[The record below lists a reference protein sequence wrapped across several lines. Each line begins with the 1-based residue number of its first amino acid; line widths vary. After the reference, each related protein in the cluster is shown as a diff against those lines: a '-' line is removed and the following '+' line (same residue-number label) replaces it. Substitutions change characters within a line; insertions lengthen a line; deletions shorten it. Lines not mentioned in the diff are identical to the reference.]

1 MFFEIQTG
9 ITVGI
14 RPLLTYYMY
23 VNQGTTQA
31 RKPSHRSVRRGN
43 QEGALLGSALA
54 QLTAMVKERHLA
66 QLCPAMVKE
75 GRLAGSLAWLKRRRL
90 DGHAPAIGCFAR
102 LPSMVKGIERAALAL
117 LW

>member
-1 MFFEIQTG
+1 MQREGLFEIQTG

-54 QLTAMVKERHLA
+54 RLTAMVKERRLA
-66 QLCPAMVKE
+66 QLCPAMVK
-75 GRLAGSLAWLKRRRL
+75 GRLAGS
-90 DGHAPAIGCFAR
+90 P
-102 LPSMVKGIERAALAL
+102 
-117 LW
+117 